1 MGERF
6 NGIEEVA
13 GSIPASSTIPPV
25 IQIHPDAAH
34 TAPSLGT
41 SSNKPA
47 LSAAVPPYAPTAV
60 VGATTWGTTL
70 AIVAARQGVPV
81 RLLCRTPAEAEQ
93 LRADG
98 EHRRFVSGHPFPSA
112 LRPEHDPAILRDTRL
127 IIMAVPSD
135 RFRRNARRIAPWL
148 SPDAVIVSVT
158 KGLERPGALRMT
170 EVLADELPAL
180 SPDRFAV
187 LSGPNLAGEVI
198 RSQPT
203 LTVVASSGEDARNL
217 VQDTLMTPAFRVYTS
232 DDVIGVEL
240 GGALKNIIALAAGIA
255 DGLDGGDNA
264 KAALVTRGLNE
275 IGRLGIAAGARLLT
289 FAGLAGL
296 GDVMATCSSPL
307 SRNRR
312 VGAELA
318 RGRPLDRILAD
329 MDAVAEGVNTTR
341 AALALAERLNVD
353 MPITRLM
360 AQVLFDGRPAAECIP
375 ALMERPPRPEW

>member
-1 MGERF
+1 M
-6 NGIEEVA
+6 
-13 GSIPASSTIPPV
+13 PA
-25 IQIHPDAAH
+25 AA
-34 TAPSLGT
+34 
-41 SSNKPA
+41 
-47 LSAAVPPYAPTAV
+47 PPYAPTAV

-70 AIVAARQGVPV
+70 AILAARQGVPV

-93 LRADG
+93 LRTDG
-98 EHRRFVSGHPFPSA
+98 QHRRFVPGFPFPDA
-112 LRPEHDPAILRDTRL
+112 LRPEHDPAVLRDARL
-127 IIMAVPSD
+127 VIMAVPSD

-148 SPDAVIVSVT
+148 APDAVIVSVT

-170 EVLADELPAL
+170 EVLAQELPAG
-180 SPDRFAV
+180 SPDRFAT
-187 LSGPNLAGEVI
+187 LSGPNLAGEII
-198 RSQPT
+198 RGQPA

-217 VQDTLMTPAFRVYTS
+217 VQDTMMTPAFRVYTS
-232 DDVIGVEL
+232 DDVVGVEL

-255 DGLDGGDNA
+255 DGLNGGANA

-296 GDVMATCSSPL
+296 GDVMATCNSPL

-312 VGAELA
+312 VGEELA
-318 RGRPLDRILAD
+318 RGRPLAHILAD

-341 AALALAERLNVD
+341 AALDMAARLEVD

-360 AQVLFDGRPAAECIP
+360 AQVLFDGLPAAECIP